1 VSPTRAP
8 DRTGS
13 RPPARAPRAPQRPP
27 VDPRIRVR
35 RAAVTRQLGRRRRRL
50 LLTAV
55 LVVGVVT
62 GAWFLLHS
70 SLFTARVVV
79 VHGEVHTTVREI
91 EAAAGVLSHPPLID
105 VDPGAV
111 ASRLERL
118 PWIATAA
125 VDRQWPDGLRISVVE
140 RTPVAVIRLSH
151 PAPSGATQA
160 HVGAG
165 SPAPTVAGWAEVDR
179 TGRVLADVSSP
190 PAGLV
195 PVTAPVSPGVPG
207 TNVGTAAAPGLAVA
221 ASLPK
226 AFSAQVTGVDVGH
239 GGVVTLT
246 MTSPVT
252 VDLGDVVELPAKYED
267 VAAILAG
274 AKLAAGDVIDV
285 SVPRA
290 PVVDQG

>member
-1 VSPTRAP
+1 MLATIVVLGVL
-8 DRTGS
+8 TG
-13 RPPARAPRAPQRPP
+13 
-27 VDPRIRVR
+27 
-35 RAAVTRQLGRRRRRL
+35 G
-50 LLTAV
+50 
-55 LVVGVVT
+55 
-62 GAWFLLHS
+62 WFLLHT
-70 SLFTARVVV
+70 SLFAARVVTV
-79 VHGEVHTTVREI
+79 QGEVHTSAQEI
-91 EAAAGVLSHPPLID
+91 EAVAGVTTHPPLVD

-125 VDRQWPDGLRISVVE
+125 VDRQWPDGLRITVVE
-140 RTPVAVIRLSH
+140 RTPVAVIRQSE
-151 PAPSGATQA
+151 PALDAPRSRGAAGGPVPSLR
-160 HVGAG
+160 
-165 SPAPTVAGWAEVDR
+165 GWAEVDR

-195 PVTAPVSPGVPG
+195 PVVAPVSPGVPG
-207 TNVGTAAAPGLAVA
+207 TNVGSAAAPGLAVA

-226 AFSAQVTGVDVGH
+226 AFSAQVTGVVVGH

-246 MTSPVT
+246 MSTPIS
-252 VDLGDVVELPAKYED
+252 VDLGNVVQLPAKYED

-274 AKLAAGDVIDV
+274 AKLVAGDVIDV